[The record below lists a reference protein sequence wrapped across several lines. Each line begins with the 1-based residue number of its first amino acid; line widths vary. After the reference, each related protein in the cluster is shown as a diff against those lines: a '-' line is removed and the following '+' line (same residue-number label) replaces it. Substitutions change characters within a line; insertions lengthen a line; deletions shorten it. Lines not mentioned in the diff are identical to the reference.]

1 MEKILFFT
9 TDLSESNVQ
18 KLIREGYTVRDPRA
32 HRAGDTLEVC
42 DKALGDVPDEYK
54 IFAVEESHSNGAT
67 PKTAKELKEA
77 LIKAGVDVP
86 EGAKKAE
93 LEELYKQLGAD
104 EAEEGEKKDDE
115 SAS

>member
-1 MEKILFFT
+1 MEKILYFT
-9 TDLSESNVQ
+9 KDLSKSNVQ

-42 DKALGDVPDEYK
+42 DKALGDVPDDYK
-54 IFAVEESHSNGAT
+54 IFAAEESHSGAT

-93 LEELYKQLGAD
+93 LEELYKQLG
-104 EAEEGEKKDDE
+104 EEDLEKDDE

>member
-9 TDLSESNVQ
+9 TNLSESNVQ

-42 DKALGDVPDEYK
+42 DKALGEVPDEYK
-54 IFAVEESHSNGAT
+54 IFAVEESYSGAT

-86 EGAKKAE
+86 EEAKKAE
-93 LEELYKQLGAD
+93 LEELYKQLG
-104 EAEEGEKKDDE
+104 EGEKKDDE

>member
-1 MEKILFFT
+1 MEKIIYFT
-9 TDLSESNVQ
+9 KDLSKFNVQ

-54 IFAVEESHSNGAT
+54 IFAVEESYSGAT

-86 EGAKKAE
+86 EEAKKAE
-93 LEELYKQLGAD
+93 LEELYKQL
-104 EAEEGEKKDDE
+104 EGEKKDDE